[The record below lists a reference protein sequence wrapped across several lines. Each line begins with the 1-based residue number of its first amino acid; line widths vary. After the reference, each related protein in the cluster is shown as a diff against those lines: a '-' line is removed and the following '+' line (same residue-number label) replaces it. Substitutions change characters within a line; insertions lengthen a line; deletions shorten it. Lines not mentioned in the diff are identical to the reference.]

1 LLRLTPTTRHG
12 LSHRMWLK
20 LSQRVEVKVGVSG
33 RSYAELPPRIKSEVQ
48 QAIATATE
56 EVVNTLPW

>member
-1 LLRLTPTTRHG
+1 
-12 LSHRMWLK
+12 MWLK